1 MEKSL
6 LEQVQ
11 NAELEGELK
20 TKLTQLFTELEPLLP
35 ALPKRQHRRI
45 EWLLELMFKEITD
58 PAIEVHWWEVGLDL
72 AIKWLAG
79 LGEKSRLAIAAAIQ
93 ARDHLRGLMGPYTP
107 VRLAEITEDTAPGI
121 LLLSETLTEP
131 QRSMVADNAVSIAQG
146 HFSPY
151 AWFRAIHAGKAPV
164 GFLMLYDNAEE
175 PDYFLWRFMIAE
187 PYQGRG
193 YGRQAIDC
201 LLEYVRTRP
210 NAKVLEV
217 SCSQGPG
224 SPEVFYQRLG
234 FIPTGELLGEE
245 VVLKL
250 DLAAPAE

>member
-1 MEKSL
+1 MGNSL
-6 LEQVQ
+6 IDQVED
-11 NAELEGELK
+11 AGLEGELK
-20 TKLTQLFTELEPLLP
+20 AKLTDLFTELEPVLP
-35 ALPKRQHRRI
+35 GLPKRQRRRI
-45 EWLLELMFKEITD
+45 EWLLELMIKEVAD
-58 PAIEVHWWEVGLDL
+58 PAIEVHWWEIGLDL
-72 AIKWLAG
+72 TIKWLAA
-79 LGEKSRLAIAAAIQ
+79 LGEKTRPAIAAAIQ
-93 ARDHLRGLMGPYTP
+93 ARDHLRGLMGPYKT
-107 VRLAEITEDTAPGI
+107 VALVAITEETAPGI

-131 QRSMVADNAVSIAQG
+131 QRSMVADNTVSIAQG

-151 AWFRAIHAGKAPV
+151 AWFRAIYAGKSPV

-193 YGRQAIDC
+193 YGRQAIDR
-201 LLEYVRTRP
+201 LMDYVRTRP

-224 SPEVFYQRLG
+224 SPEEFYQRLG
-234 FIPTGELLGEE
+234 FVPTGGMLGEE

-250 DLAAPAE
+250 DLAAASG